1 MLLKSTK
8 EIGMIAM
15 AQAEQLDRQAGA
27 VQAVR
32 SSRLTGIEHFAMPT
46 RNIARLERFVRE
58 VLGGE
63 PYCYAGY
70 DDVDRKM
77 GRKPHIFI
85 RIGEILF
92 QCTEE
97 GGPMHP
103 SQDDMSVSPH
113 WAFSI
118 EPYRLDG
125 FMQVLRENN
134 LPFAG
139 PISQPQ
145 FGARSIYF
153 MSPEGH
159 KLEICAADA
168 RREGAK
174 SASRVCEQQIDW
186 RALKHDWAPKS
197 ETAELQ
203 NINPVRGGRRSRSD
217 NKHGLKWMHHFTLP
231 ARDVALV
238 NRFLIDLLDAE
249 RWSADPSP
257 AATGPLRIGQS
268 GFECTAD
275 AASPLYPV
283 PGDNNIS
290 PHWSFG
296 ASAAALDHY
305 KTTLEAAGLPVAGPY
320 RHRSLDL
327 VSIYFKSPEGH
338 KFEIG
343 TWEPYPPEK
352 ALLMGAPGV
361 GFIPWPTMDHQWR
374 P

>member
-1 MLLKSTK
+1 
-8 EIGMIAM
+8 M
-15 AQAEQLDRQAGA
+15 AQAGELDRQA
-27 VQAVR
+27 R
-32 SSRLTGIEHFAMPT
+32 SKKAPALGRLAGIEHFAMPT
-46 RNIARLERFVRE
+46 KNIAQLERFVRE

-85 RIGEILF
+85 RVGEILF

-103 SQDDMSVSPH
+103 SKDDMSVSPH

-118 EPYRLDG
+118 EPERFDG
-125 FMQVLRENN
+125 FMRVLRDND
-134 LPFAG
+134 LPYEG

-145 FGARSIYF
+145 YGVRSIYF

-168 RREGAK
+168 QVGGGK
-174 SASRVCEQQIDW
+174 SPPRVTEHQINW
-186 RALKHDWAPKS
+186 RALEHNWAPKG
-197 ETAELQ
+197 AMRRLQ
-203 NINPVRGGRRSRSD
+203 NINPVFGARASRTD
-217 NKHGLKWMHHFTLP
+217 NRYGLKWMHHFTLP
-231 ARDVALV
+231 VRDIALMD
-238 NRFLIDLLDAE
+238 RFMIDLLDAE
-249 RWSADPSP
+249 RWSGDASSS
-257 AATGPLRIGQS
+257 AMGPLRIGQS
-268 GFECTAD
+268 GFECTQD
-275 AASPLYPV
+275 VGSPLYPV
-283 PGDNNIS
+283 PDDNNIS

-296 ASAAALDHY
+296 ASTAALDRY
-305 KTTLEAAGLPVAGPY
+305 RVSLQDAGLPVAGPY
-320 RHRSLDL
+320 RHRALDL

-352 ALLMGAPGV
+352 ADLMGAPGV
-361 GFIPWPTMDHQWR
+361 GFIPWPKMDHHWKPR
-374 P
+374 S